1 MSVQEYVEGLSRRE
15 KLILCKKLEIQE
27 NVRLFTEKYHRNT
40 KGEKLVFDDDFRH
53 MEEAYKF
60 QPLYD
65 WVVEMAST
73 QIGKT
78 DKGVI
83 YALACAKAGLNVLYV
98 LPNKK
103 FKDAYYQEKISR
115 PISLSPDYRKIK
127 KDGVANSNDLMQFGT
142 GMIKFVSA
150 NIEADMAASFS
161 ADVIVIEEID
171 VFDKKAMENI
181 PLAFGR
187 MDASKYKFVRIISNC
202 KTGRVLEYYET
213 SDKRVRMVPCN
224 TCGEYS
230 ELDFFETVVEREY
243 DAEDNVI
250 NVKLRD
256 ETWYPGCKRDI
267 LVKCPCKGC
276 DGDLERL
283 SDDCYWQAT
292 AHSELNRVGYKM
304 PSMISGLVKISTL
317 WQEYKEAMDDPAKMA
332 AFYFR
337 RLAELFESVG
347 NKVSESGIKKCC
359 MDKDFAFQIKSV
371 DKAGECYDLHDLT
384 LHNRNKSEFDQ
395 TKCVM
400 GVDVS
405 PTHLDICVASV
416 EKNGL
421 KLQYVSKMDPV
432 EKHNLLGLI
441 TRYNIK
447 VGVIDIGPERLY
459 ANWLQ
464 DATEIPVWK
473 CKYQGAGDDRD
484 AKENWDDFIYTV
496 DRTEALDEAN
506 GLIKTKQLLIPTN
519 FELILE
525 GSWKEE
531 LLSLSRK
538 MSEDKKGKSK
548 VYWDGSNND
557 HSFHSLAYMNIA
569 YKLLSSS
576 KELDLDD
583 IYIG

>member
-1 MSVQEYVEGLSRRE
+1 MDIDLSSFSRQD
-15 KLILCKKLEIQE
+15 KLKMLKKLEI
-27 NVRLFTEKYHRNT
+27 RDLMLLFASKYHRDN
-40 KGEKLVFDDDFRH
+40 KGHKLVFDDRFRH
-53 MEEAYKF
+53 MEEAYNLH
-60 QPLYD
+60 PLYD
-65 WVVEMAST
+65 FVVQEAST
-73 QIGKT
+73 QIGKSLNI
-78 DKGVI
+78 VQ
-83 YALACAKAGLNVLYV
+83 YCLAASVAGLQVMV
-98 LPNKK
+98 ILPTKK
-103 FKDAYYQEKISR
+103 FKDAYYQEKFASAIAM
-115 PISLSPDYRKIK
+115 SPEYRAYK
-127 KDGVANSNDLMQFGT
+127 KDSVANSNDLMQFGR

-150 NIEADMAASFS
+150 NVTADMGSSFAADS
-161 ADVIVIEEID
+161 IVIDEYDQICS
-171 VFDKKAMENI
+171 KGLENL

-187 MDASKYKFVRIISNC
+187 MDASPYKFVRIISNS
-202 KTGRVLEYYET
+202 KNGET
-213 SDKRVRMVPCN
+213 HKYIQKSDKRVRMAPCN
-224 TCGEYS
+224 VCNEYS
-230 ELDFFETVVEREY
+230 ELDFFKTVVKREY

-267 LVKCPCKGC
+267 LVKCPCEGC

-283 SDDCYWQAT
+283 SEDCYWQPT
-292 AHSELNRVGYKM
+292 AFSEEDIVGYTK
-304 PSMISGLVKISTL
+304 PSMISGLVRISKL
-317 WQEYKEAMDDPAKMA
+317 WQEYKEAMDDPARMA

-337 RLAELFESVG
+337 RLAVPFESVG

-359 MDKDFAFQIKSV
+359 MDKDFTFQIKSV

-384 LHNRNKSEFDQ
+384 LENRNKSEFDQ

-421 KLQYVSKMDPV
+421 KLQYVAKMDPV

-531 LLSLSRK
+531 LLALSRK